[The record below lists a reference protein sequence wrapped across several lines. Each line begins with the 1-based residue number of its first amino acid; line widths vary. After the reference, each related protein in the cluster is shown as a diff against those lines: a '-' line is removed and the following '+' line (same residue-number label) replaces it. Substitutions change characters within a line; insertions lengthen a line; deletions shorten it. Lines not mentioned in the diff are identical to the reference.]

1 MTPGAWTA
9 IAVIAVL
16 GLVLLCC
23 VPVTIVGGYLAF
35 RENARGP
42 GLPININKV
51 TRENF
56 NRITD
61 GMTPAQVEEIL
72 GRGQPVAGQQDLLS
86 GVRAALP
93 FALAS

>member
-35 RENARGP
+35 RENAGGP

-72 GRGQPVAGQQDLLS
+72 GRGAAGGGSARSL
-86 GVRAALP
+86 
-93 FALAS
+93 